1 MKYILEQMKNRNL
14 VRVLLTASL
23 VPTATRAFSWSLTRT
38 YSTHHPSPSHL
49 LTPFSSTR
57 CFFSSFS
64 NQDTGVPL
72 KRGDAIQV
80 EVTRFGPLG
89 ASVEIIGTSHDP
101 KDLIGEDDPAI
112 AKGLILQK
120 EIGYFRAA
128 RNGLD
133 VVVGEV
139 LCAYVE
145 NVRDDG
151 KIDISL
157 RRPGGKGKAQDMEK
171 LILDALNAQGG
182 VIDVGDKSSPEDINK
197 AFPGTSKA
205 TFKRGVAALFRQG
218 KVQPGAY
225 TTKLM

>member
-1 MKYILEQMKNRNL
+1 MKYILQQMKHRKI
-14 VRVLLTASL
+14 VSAFLTVSL
-23 VPTATRAFSWSLTRT
+23 VPKPTRAFSSRFSRTRP
-38 YSTHHPSPSHL
+38 THHSPLKL
-49 LTPFSSTR
+49 LTPFSPTQ
-57 CFFSSFS
+57 CFLSSFS
-64 NQDTGVPL
+64 NQDPSVSL
-72 KRGDAIQV
+72 KRGNAIQV

-101 KDLIGEDDPAI
+101 NSLIGEDDPAI

-120 EIGYFRAA
+120 EIGYYRAA
-128 RNGLD
+128 RNGID

-182 VIDVGDKSSPEDINK
+182 QIDVGDKSSPEDINK
-197 AFPGTSKA
+197 TFPGTSKA
-205 TFKRGVAALFRQG
+205 TFKRGVAALFRKG
-218 KVQPGAY
+218 KVQPGAF

>member
-1 MKYILEQMKNRNL
+1 MITILQKMRHRNI
-14 VRVLLTASL
+14 VTSVLTVAL
-23 VPTATRAFSWSLTRT
+23 VPLHTRAFSSSLTRT
-38 YSTHHPSPSHL
+38 HSIHHGPSTLLSPWF
-49 LTPFSSTR
+49 PSTR
-57 CFFSSFS
+57 CFLSSFS
-64 NQDTGVPL
+64 NQDPVVSL

-89 ASVEIIGTSHDP
+89 ASVEIVGTSHDP
-101 KDLIGEDDPAI
+101 NSLIGENDPTI
-112 AKGLILQK
+112 ARGLILQK

-128 RNGLD
+128 RDGLD
-133 VVVGEV
+133 VVVGEI

-157 RRPGGKGKAQDMEK
+157 RKPGGKGKAQDMEQQ
-171 LILDALNAQGG
+171 ILDALNAQGG
-182 VIDVGDKSSPEDINK
+182 QIDVGDKSSPEDINK

-205 TFKRGVAALFRQG
+205 TFKRGVAALFRKG